1 MTRRN
6 DHYSAWVL
14 PYSIDSG
21 GNIVFLLGQ
30 DNNSEWSDFGGR
42 CEIRDEG
49 SYPTTAC
56 REFYEETLGAVKS
69 MEEMKRTI
77 TCKKNNVTLITS
89 KTLGQMPYYMYIIK
103 ISYADYK
110 KFFNKTYNYLKF
122 LNQRYIEKR
131 DIRWISKDTL
141 LSATREPETRDVLIS
156 LRPIFRQTLLNHIN
170 EITKNA
176 VA

>member
-1 MTRRN
+1 MTRRYE
-6 DHYSAWVL
+6 HYSAGVL

-21 GNIVFLLGQ
+21 GNVVFLLGQ

-42 CEIRDEG
+42 SETRDEG

-69 MEEMKRTI
+69 MEEMKRMS
-77 TCKKNNVTLITS
+77 KKGTVVVS
-89 KTLGQMPYYMYIIK
+89 KTLGNMPYYMYIVFVPY
-103 ISYADYK
+103 SDYK

-122 LNQRYIEKR
+122 TNQRYIEKR

-141 LSATREPETRDVLIS
+141 LSTVTEPTTRDVLIG
-156 LRPIFRQTLLNHIN
+156 LRPIFRQTLERHIK
-170 EITKNA
+170 EIRDATS
-176 VA
+176 